1 MKVLLVTKQ
10 ALRIIDGWL
19 SCDFAIS
26 STIKRF
32 QRLGELYLC
41 CSPFT
46 GKVVAQP
53 LDMTMDIPEEHI
65 ALLNSESSIYNRY
78 LHRQPNIE
86 RISNFVKEVD
96 LVIGY
101 VPSSVGNLACKIA
114 RRQGKKYMA
123 FVVACPWDSLWNHHS
138 WRAKAMAPLE
148 YLAMKKTLRHSDYA
162 WYVTE
167 EFLQQRYPTKGKTL
181 GYTDSNLEEFDK
193 QTLDRRLRHIEEHP
207 KRFHLM
213 DVGNL
218 DVGFKCQDDIIKA
231 LPELISH
238 HPDTHLYLIGGGEGK
253 KLRHLTSSLKVDDH
267 VHFMGSQT
275 RDTVLATMDNCD
287 IYIQPSLQE
296 GLPRSIAEAM
306 SRAMPCIGSTVG
318 GIPEML
324 EKECLV
330 SPRKPDKIVRAV
342 LSMTP
347 DKRKEQAIRNFHFAK
362 KYQSI
367 EIDRHL
373 DEFFDQI
380 RQDLQTTKA

>member
-10 ALRIIDGWL
+10 ALRIIDGHL

-32 QRLGELYLC
+32 QRLGELFLC
-41 CSPFT
+41 CCPFT

-53 LDMTMDIPEEHI
+53 LDVSMDIPEEHI
-65 ALLNSESSIYNRY
+65 SILDNESNLYARY
-78 LHRQPNIE
+78 FHRGPNIE
-86 RISNFVKEVD
+86 LITRFVKEVD

-101 VPSSVGNLACKIA
+101 VPSSVGDLACKIA

-138 WRAKAMAPLE
+138 WKAKAMAPFE
-148 YLAMKKTLRHSDYA
+148 YLAMKKTLRYSDYA

-167 EFLQQRYPTKGKTL
+167 EFLQRRYPTKGKTL
-181 GYTDSNLEEFDK
+181 GYTDSNLEEFYQ
-193 QTLDRRLRHIEEHP
+193 QTLDNRLLQIEERP
-207 KRFHLM
+207 ESFHLV

-231 LPELISH
+231 LPEVISH

-253 KLRHLTSSLKVDDH
+253 KLRRLTSSLKLDSH

-324 EKECLV
+324 EKDCLV
-330 SPRKPDKIVRAV
+330 TPRKPCEIARAI

-347 DKRKEQAIRNFHFAK
+347 EKRKEQAIRNFHFAK

-373 DEFFDQI
+373 DAFFDQI
-380 RQDLQTTKA
+380 RQDLQTTKI